1 MGKSKK
7 KRSIIRFT
15 VLFAIVCAIG
25 YTIYANAASEQ
36 GAVKV
41 GEPATNFALVDLE
54 QERFELGQNKGKGVF
69 INFWGTFCEPCE
81 REMPYIENAYEEY
94 KDEVEMIAVNV
105 DEAPLTVQSFIN
117 RHGLTFPVAI
127 DERREVTRAYGI
139 GPLPATILV
148 DEHGIVQKVHT
159 GAMTEEMVHEFF
171 QSIVPDA

>member
-54 QERFELGQNKGKGVF
+54 QERFELGQKKAKV
-69 INFWGTFCEPCE
+69 
-81 REMPYIENAYEEY
+81 Y
-94 KDEVEMIAVNV
+94 
-105 DEAPLTVQSFIN
+105 S
-117 RHGLTFPVAI
+117 LTFGARSVS
-127 DERREVTRAYGI
+127 RASGKC
-139 GPLPATILV
+139 LTLKM
-148 DEHGIVQKVHT
+148 HMSNTKT
-159 GAMTEEMVHEFF
+159 KLK
-171 QSIVPDA
+171 